1 MLCIVDFPGP
11 SYIHEGTKICPCRR
25 GHSGGYRWQLQ
36 GRGPV
41 YILVIHRLVVIST
54 EPMVLAAS
62 RTTRVDLR
70 TWSHII
76 CGINDTNRAFR
87 KVEITCILVA
97 NTSLGILM
105 TRSLS
110 GVRVNPL
117 QRSTAESWVVFILW
131 MGAGSSRRLIAHII
145 HRCST
150 ERLAFMKL
158 WGGSTFIEVRVQ
170 AVRLKLRP
178 RPAVRLTLAL

>member
-1 MLCIVDFPGP
+1 MQARDKHSSERPPWEPRRVGRMCSRRTLAPAFNNALY
-11 SYIHEGTKICPCRR
+11 YI
-25 GHSGGYRWQLQ
+25 WQLQ
-36 GRGPV
+36 GRGPA
-41 YILVIHRLVVIST
+41 YILVIHRLVVISID
-54 EPMVLAAS
+54 PIVLAAS

-97 NTSLGILM
+97 CTSLGILM

-117 QRSTAESWVVFILW
+117 QRSTVVSWVVFILW
-131 MGAGSSRRLIAHII
+131 MCRASSRRLIAHII
-145 HRCST
+145 HICST
-150 ERLAFMKL
+150 ERPAFK
-158 WGGSTFIEVRVQ
+158 
-170 AVRLKLRP
+170 
-178 RPAVRLTLAL
+178 